1 MADDQPTCGKGLA
14 ANAILP
20 ERLGALMNAM
30 ATMLENHTRALDLNE
45 TNGRLEHD
53 AYERLVSDQRTLAS
67 GLEAL
72 ARALEGNRDLP
83 MARHNLAPLNDQAS
97 RAVLAA
103 FHRRRARS
111 DHAFAEASREPC
123 GVLVARALLRM
134 LQGKGPGWG
143 PCVLIDG
150 DLCCPLRPGRRT
162 ATDRT

>member
-1 MADDQPTCGKGLA
+1 MADDQPTCGRGLA

-20 ERLGALMNAM
+20 ERLAALMNAM

-72 ARALEGNRDLP
+72 ARAMEGNRDLP

-103 FHRRRARS
+103 FIDAERDLITLLQKQAEN
-111 DHAFAEASREPC
+111 HA
-123 GVLVARALLRM
+123 VM
-134 LQGKGPGWG
+134 LAQM
-143 PCVLIDG
+143 
-150 DLCCPLRPGRRT
+150 T
-162 ATDRT
+162 E